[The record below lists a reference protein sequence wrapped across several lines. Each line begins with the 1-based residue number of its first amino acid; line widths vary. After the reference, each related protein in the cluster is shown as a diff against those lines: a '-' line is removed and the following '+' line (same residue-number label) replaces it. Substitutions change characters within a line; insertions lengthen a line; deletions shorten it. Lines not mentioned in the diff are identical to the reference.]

1 MNRRAMLAIAAGFA
15 AALPSLVMP
24 GNGATA
30 QTLAATPGEADTT
43 ARRRQRGRSRGS
55 ALRRAIVHPMGSAGP
70 GRKQAGRRFHCRH
83 QRLRWCQ
90 GRSCSA
96 VRRRRPVHP
105 APVYAPESAVRC
117 ATRSGAD
124 RRPRA
129 RQHQHRGKSGAQG
142 ELACRPGD
150 ARARATGQAELGR
163 DFEHGRFSISR
174 AFSSRMIWR

>member
-30 QTLAATPGEADTT
+30 QTWP
-43 ARRRQRGRSRGS
+43 QRPVKLILPLGAGSASRSRGS
-55 ALRRAIVHPMGSAGP
+55 ALRRAIVHPVGSAGP
-70 GRKQAGRRFHCRH
+70 GRKQAGRRFDCRH

-163 DFEHGRFSISR
+163 DFEHGRFSISGLSQ
-174 AFSSRMIWR
+174 AE